1 MSIIFA
7 FSKRLIKGKKRLF
20 KTPPLRNQSWGSDN
34 FYQERQQEKLVWV
47 VFLYDDVLYE
57 QISKLIAYAK
67 DLIQIFNLKKL
78 RQSITWLES
87 YFSNR
92 RF

>member
-34 FYQERQQEKLVWV
+34 FYQERQQEKLV
-47 VFLYDDVLYE
+47 
-57 QISKLIAYAK
+57 
-67 DLIQIFNLKKL
+67 
-78 RQSITWLES
+78 
-87 YFSNR
+87 
-92 RF
+92 